1 MAETDLFF
9 VILLFVTCSHYTTD
23 AQLTVA
29 VNNGSHFVDALC
41 NADKDGLIIVLNHSL
56 SYEIDVNRTCSV
68 NNSVTIK
75 TDNAMNITKIVC
87 NVSKDKNLSTVSF
100 GFVDVNITISNV
112 SFIDCGALLSNFD
125 RHFIDRINSSSL
137 HFTKNHSGL
146 FVFVNC
152 SVEFFQVT
160 IKYPGF
166 TVIGVNLRHSQFIYV
181 MITNNL
187 QAKVGTGSGMLLL
200 YNNDTANILSRPK
213 ITLLHSHFLSN
224 AAVYSG
230 NKQMCIS
237 SLYPSISKSSRL
249 INAGALT
256 IIFNKLN
263 ASHPVIL
270 INDTI
275 IKGNFGSFGGG
286 IMILMLGTSRGRVEI
301 IDSTLAQNI
310 IFHNCVGSS
319 LILYANSVSTEDV
332 SPLKVI
338 RTRIVHNGLLF
349 LGSPLKLDFTLCGSV
364 AIDVCNFKSKFLI
377 HFKNVTFIEN
387 KGSKFGSGLTVTSS
401 SSTTQVIT
409 ILESV
414 IARDNTQKLMSMFP
428 LPDSGIFIFNNIHCI
443 IVNGSDTHPS
453 IFTNNHGSVI
463 KTLHSYVV
471 LGGHVTFHE
480 NHAINGA
487 ALNMRDSVLFFKN
500 VTNLTVVA
508 NKVDQ
513 FGGAFYITKDYFSGL
528 PKCVMLF
535 DPLHSPVS
543 SFINNSAG
551 LSGNSVY
558 AYPIYDC
565 YIDDTYEIVT
575 ETSYYFRHLI
585 GKDDMKSFQNRSEI
599 STRPLRLQKCH
610 QHNRLHL
617 FAGETLHVEIAAYDL
632 ANNSGHTEVSIAIHS
647 VHELNQLTFHV
658 LESEK
663 IQTVH
668 EIVNNKCSII
678 NITVLLPIGYYD
690 SSCLLYL
697 TPTKSTVFSPF
708 VLTIDECPPGFTLKN
723 GVCKCSAA
731 VVKFFKHSQYYVG
744 ECNIKDLSIS
754 KPPGLS
760 PWMGRRSVSNDFVIT
775 SNCPL
780 GFCKRIDHLASFKFD
795 KHSDKYAVV
804 SLLSDVTELCRKHRV
819 GPMCENC
826 EPGYSVVFGS
836 DKCEKCSNNWI
847 SLVIVYFVVGPLLL
861 YVIYFF
867 DLTLATGTLNGVI
880 FFGQVSQAGLIQ
892 SMVLFCDNQQQP
904 YLISFLSL
912 LNMNAPLSTCFYDG
926 MDEIWK
932 TGLRFFFPVYLLSI
946 VGVIILLCKCSSWL
960 SKKFSRHSTQILVT
974 IMHLSVINLLGL
986 IIDVVIP
993 VTVYTDNGTYT
1004 AWNRNS
1010 SIEYL
1015 SKDHAVVFGITVFT
1029 TSILLIP
1036 YLLMLLFG
1044 KQCMKRSIKC
1054 NIYVRPYLE
1063 AIHAPYKESRDYW
1076 FVLRLLFVISLY
1088 ILYNMKPSMLF
1099 FIIAVSLSILLL
1111 AQMFLRPMKNKLLNI
1126 VDFLIVFNITMSYFI
1141 LFFFFSKE
1149 TINSRIMNNLFFTSL
1164 YAVMGVFICILIYH
1178 VAKAFRILK
1187 KLQSAVPGM
1196 NAYFKNNC
1204 FFKKLMLS
1212 KIHSASPRN
1221 ASDSYYSSCD
1231 GCREPLL
1238 DRTNDF

>member
-1 MAETDLFF
+1 MTQTDLFF
-9 VILLFVTCSHYTTD
+9 VILLFVTCSHYTTE

-56 SYEIDVNRTCSV
+56 SYEIDVNQTCLV

-87 NVSKDKNLSTVSF
+87 NVSQEKNLSTVSF
-100 GFVDVNITISNV
+100 GFVDVNVTISNV
-112 SFIDCGALLSNFD
+112 SFIGCGALLLNFD

-137 HFTKNHSGL
+137 HFTKYHSGL

-152 SVEFFQVT
+152 SVKFFQVT

-166 TVIGVNLRHSQFIYV
+166 TIIGVNLRHSQFIYV

-187 QAKVGTGSGMLLL
+187 QAKVDTGSGMLLL
-200 YNNDTANILSRPK
+200 YNNDTANILSRPEVA
-213 ITLLHSHFLSN
+213 LLHSQFFSN
-224 AAVYSG
+224 MAIYSG
-230 NKQMCIS
+230 NKQICIS
-237 SLYPSISKSSRL
+237 SLYLNISESSRL
-249 INAGALT
+249 INAGAVT
-256 IIFNKLN
+256 IVFNKLN

-270 INDTI
+270 INNTI
-275 IKGNFGSFGGG
+275 IKYNAGSYGGG

-301 IDSTLAQNI
+301 IDSTLVYNF
-310 IFHNCVGSS
+310 IFHNCGGSS

-338 RTRIVHNGLLF
+338 GTRITCMILL
-349 LGSPLKLDFTLCGSV
+349 SPYAFYGSV
-364 AIDVCNFKSKFLI
+364 AIYICNFKSKFVI
-377 HFKNVTFIEN
+377 HFKNMTFNGNI
-387 KGSKFGSGLTVTSS
+387 GSKYGSSLTVTSS

-414 IARDNTQKLMSMFP
+414 IARDNKQKLLKMFP
-428 LPDSGIFIFNNIHCI
+428 LPPDSGIFIFYNIHCI

-453 IFTNNHGSVI
+453 IFTNNNGSVI
-463 KTLHSYVV
+463 KTLHSNVV
-471 LGGHVTFHE
+471 LGGHVTFRE

-508 NKVDQ
+508 NTVDQ

-528 PKCVMLF
+528 PKCVMQF

-565 YIDDTYEIVT
+565 YIHDTYEIVT

-585 GKDDMKSFQNRSEI
+585 GKDDMKSFQNRSKI
-599 STRPLRLQKCH
+599 STRPLWLRRCH
-610 QHNRLHL
+610 EHNRLHL
-617 FAGETLHVEIAAYDL
+617 FAGETLHVEIAAYDV
-632 ANNSGHTEVSIAIHS
+632 ANNSGHTEVSLAIHS
-647 VHELNQLTFHV
+647 VHKYQFSFDV

-668 EIVNNKCSII
+668 EKANNKCSII
-678 NITVLLPIGYYD
+678 NITVSLPIGYTAH
-690 SSCLLYL
+690 SSCFLYL

-731 VVKFFKHSQYYVG
+731 VMKFFKHSRYYVG

-780 GFCKRIDHLASFKFD
+780 GFCKRIDRLASFKFD
-795 KHSDKYAVV
+795 KHSDKYVV

-836 DKCEKCSNNWI
+836 DECEKCSNNWI

-904 YLISFLSL
+904 YLIGFLSL
-912 LNMNAPLSTCFYDG
+912 LNMNVPLSTCFYDG
-926 MDEIWK
+926 MDELWK
-932 TGLRFFFPVYLLSI
+932 TGLRLFFPVYLLSI

-974 IMHLSVINLLGL
+974 IVHLSVINLLGL

-993 VTVYTDNGTYT
+993 QSQFIQTMEHIQHGIAT
-1004 AWNRNS
+1004 AQSNTCP
-1010 SIEYL
+1010 
-1015 SKDHAVVFGITVFT
+1015 K
-1029 TSILLIP
+1029 
-1036 YLLMLLFG
+1036 
-1044 KQCMKRSIKC
+1044 
-1054 NIYVRPYLE
+1054 
-1063 AIHAPYKESRDYW
+1063 
-1076 FVLRLLFVISLY
+1076 
-1088 ILYNMKPSMLF
+1088 
-1099 FIIAVSLSILLL
+1099 
-1111 AQMFLRPMKNKLLNI
+1111 
-1126 VDFLIVFNITMSYFI
+1126 
-1141 LFFFFSKE
+1141 
-1149 TINSRIMNNLFFTSL
+1149 IM
-1164 YAVMGVFICILIYH
+1164 
-1178 VAKAFRILK
+1178 
-1187 KLQSAVPGM
+1187 Q
-1196 NAYFKNNC
+1196 
-1204 FFKKLMLS
+1204 
-1212 KIHSASPRN
+1212 
-1221 ASDSYYSSCD
+1221 
-1231 GCREPLL
+1231 
-1238 DRTNDF
+1238 